1 MPPAGAGLVLSVVLP
16 GSPHDPTKRRSVA
29 PGQTGRVR
37 RDLGQLPDAVVVR
50 LPHRAKRA
58 VLFRRAHGRWPARV
72 PATFTDKVNWRV
84 VHDRRPLIGQLGDKL
99 AMKAYAAQVLP
110 SLAVPR
116 VLWTGTDVA
125 DLAAVQLPERWVLKS
140 NHGTMR
146 VHVGAG
152 RPDVGQLRRLTAGW
166 LDEPLYRTRGEW
178 VYRRARRLLL
188 VEEFLGTPDAVPAD
202 HKFLVF
208 DGRVGLVQV
217 DTGRF
222 GDHRRRL
229 YTPDWTPVDVAEAVA
244 PGPVTPPPATLDEMT
259 KVAEALGAAFDFVR
273 VDLYEVDGEVW
284 FGELTPYP
292 GGGLDRF
299 DPALDVRLGAAW
311 TLPPR
316 SAVRARRPGH
326 LISGAGR
333 PAPTHSS

>member
-1 MPPAGAGLVLSVVLP
+1 M
-16 GSPHDPTKRRSVA
+16 
-29 PGQTGRVR
+29 VR
-37 RDLGQLPDAVVVR
+37 QLPRAVLLR
-50 LPHRAKRA
+50 LPLPVKRA
-58 VLFRRAHGRWPARV
+58 VLFREAHGRWPGR
-72 PATFTDKVNWRV
+72 PPRTFTEKVNWRV

-99 AMKAYAAQVLP
+99 AMKAYAAEVLP
-110 SLAVPR
+110 ALSIPR

-125 DLAAVQLPERWVLKS
+125 GLADADLPDRWVLKS

-146 VHVGAG
+146 VHIGTG
-152 RPDVGQLRRLTAGW
+152 RPDVAALRRLTADW
-166 LDEPLYRTRGEW
+166 LGEPLYPTRGEW

-188 VEEFLGTPDAVPAD
+188 VEEFLGTPESVPAD

-208 DGRVGLVQV
+208 DGRVRLVQV

-229 YTPDWTPVDVAEAVA
+229 YTPDWTPVDVDEAVA
-244 PGPVTPPPATLDEMT
+244 AGPVTGPPETLGDMT

-299 DPALDVRLGAAW
+299 DPALDVVLGSYW
-311 TLPPR
+311 RLPPR
-316 SAVRARRPGH
+316 SAVRARQ
-326 LISGAGR
+326 
-333 PAPTHSS
+333 

>member
-1 MPPAGAGLVLSVVLP
+1 MP
-16 GSPHDPTKRRSVA
+16 
-29 PGQTGRVR
+29 
-37 RDLGQLPDAVVVR
+37 
-50 LPHRAKRA
+50 AKRG

-72 PATFTDKVNWRV
+72 PRTFTEKVNWRV

-99 AMKAYAAQVLP
+99 AMKAHAADVLP
-110 SLAVPR
+110 ALSIPR

-125 DLAAVQLPERWVLKS
+125 GLAGADLPGRWVLKP

-146 VHVGAG
+146 VHLGSG
-152 RPDVGQLRRLTAGW
+152 RPDVDQLRRVTAGW

-178 VYRRARRLLL
+178 VYSQARRLLL
-188 VEEFLGTPDAVPAD
+188 VEEFLGSGTGSGEGSGEPPAD
-202 HKFLVF
+202 VKLLVF
-208 DGRVGLVQV
+208 GGRVRLVQV

-229 YTPDWTPVDVAEAVA
+229 YTPDWTPVDVAEDVA
-244 PGPVTPPPATLDEMT
+244 PGPVTGPPACLDELV

-273 VDLYEVDGEVW
+273 VDLYDVDGEVW

-299 DPALDVRLGAAW
+299 DAGLDVLLGSW
-311 TLPPR
+311 WQLPDR
-316 SAVRARRPGH
+316 SAVRQ
-326 LISGAGR
+326 
-333 PAPTHSS
+333 